1 MVETARIRG
10 GCCSLSTHCVLFS
23 DGPKPGDVSAIKQ
36 LRLSLSL
43 SLCNTYTETTIGSEL
58 VNFFSTVAFTHHP
71 SNTAPVVRDEYSPG
85 GEALTSCASTNDS
98 SGSRSSQSVT
108 PQRLKLIH
116 CFFIYCRVIG
126 RSSSSSSGSSSRK
139 KVNQERTLDD
149 STLCKWLRPQ
159 WWLWGNNALDLMK
172 KLLLFKLNK
181 SIIVF
186 VRSQSH
192 ETKCLF
198 YMPPRS

>member
-10 GCCSLSTHCVLFS
+10 GCRSLSTHNVLVS
-23 DGPKPGDVSAIKQ
+23 DGPKPCDVSAIKQ
-36 LRLSLSL
+36 LRLPLSL
-43 SLCNTYTETTIGSEL
+43 FLCVTHIQKPQWIWACNFQHSDIYASPIQYSACCSGWVQSWRCSIKIMCIHNWQLRLTEFTECNATASEINSLFLHLLS
-58 VNFFSTVAFTHHP
+58 SDWTH
-71 SNTAPVVRDEYSPG
+71 
-85 GEALTSCASTNDS
+85 
-98 SGSRSSQSVT
+98 
-108 PQRLKLIH
+108 
-116 CFFIYCRVIG
+116 
-126 RSSSSSSGSSSRK
+126 SSSSSSRK